1 MASLNALEKAFV
13 RHAVAQELEKR
24 DGGHRIMDK
33 DFAAACG
40 VHPNTIVNV
49 KRKPAVQ
56 EAVKKAIADL
66 DANHD
71 YYLVSLKRKALE
83 EMWANYNAAKDSEKR
98 QWLKMVWDVVGAVED
113 VDDAPA
119 YEDMTDED
127 LEAVAMKRN
136 VSALGMSRS
145 ELRALVK
152 GEK

>member
-1 MASLNALEKAFV
+1 MALNALEKAFV

-24 DGGHRIMDK
+24 DGGHRINDK

-83 EMWANYNAAKDSEKR
+83 EMWANYRDTEGSEKR
-98 QWLKMVWDVVGAVED
+98 QWLKMVWEVVGE
-113 VDDAPA
+113 VDDADDAPD

-127 LEAVAMKRN
+127 LEALAMKRG
-136 VSALGMSRS
+136 VSALAMSRD